1 MSSLVHASR
10 DSDGIVH
17 VSRDSDGIV
26 RVELDKPPVN
36 AFDLALVQALAG
48 PVRELALDD
57 EARVV
62 ILSGRGPSLAA
73 GGDIKW
79 MHARTSE
86 RDGGSLRTFFRS
98 IQALFD
104 DIEALPMP
112 TIAAVHGMTL
122 GGGLELALACDLRVA
137 AEDAVIGFPE
147 ATIGLLPAAGGTQR
161 LTEIVGRPRA
171 LELLYTG
178 RRVTAAE
185 ALSLG
190 LVNRVVAGDA
200 LAAAVEGLAA
210 EVAGS
215 TRGALRAIKQ
225 CVRARVQDGRAAG
238 SRREREVIEALAFD
252 PDAVQRLNAFHHR
265 GRTPVRQGA

>member
-1 MSSLVHASR
+1 MSSLVH
-10 DSDGIVH
+10 
-17 VSRDSDGIV
+17 VSRADEGIV

-36 AFDLALVQALAG
+36 AFDLALVQALAE
-48 PVRELALDD
+48 PVRELAAD
-57 EARVV
+57 EAARVV
-62 ILSGRGPSLAA
+62 VFSGRGPSLAA

-79 MHARTSE
+79 MHARTFE

-137 AEDAVIGFPE
+137 AEDASVGFPE

-178 RRVTAAE
+178 RRVTATE

-190 LVNRVVAGDA
+190 LVNRVVALEELAAAVDA
-200 LAAAVEGLAA
+200 LAAEIAA
-210 EVAGS
+210 S
-215 TRGALRAIKQ
+215 TRGALCAVKR
-225 CVRARVQDGRAAG
+225 CVRTRVQDGRAAG
-238 SRREREVIEALAFD
+238 SRVEREVIEALAFD
-252 PDAVQRLNAFHHR
+252 PDAVERLNAFHNG
-265 GRTPVRQGA
+265 GRTPVQQGA